1 VQLTFAL
8 LVLVSARTVAQ
19 TGTVTGTVTSESG
32 QALAAAQVSIVGSS
46 LGTRT
51 GMDGRYTVVNVP
63 VGPQRVR
70 VQFIGH
76 RPLDQAVNVTAGA
89 TVTSDFTMRAQAL
102 ALDAVVVTGTGSAA
116 RNREVGNSISQIDMA
131 KVQLPS
137 SNIGQLLQG
146 RTTGMTV
153 MPSSAMAGSGSMI
166 RLRGNVSV
174 TMSNQ
179 PLIYVDGVRIRSDGY
194 QRNVPPTGSD
204 LRSGNDVASP
214 LNDINP
220 NDIERVEVI
229 KGAAAATLYGTEA
242 PRAAAPAGRSGPS
255 ASTRDLSARCRSGP
269 IRSKRRL
276 ATRFSRARR
285 A

>member
-1 VQLTFAL
+1 
-8 LVLVSARTVAQ
+8 
-19 TGTVTGTVTSESG
+19 
-32 QALAAAQVSIVGSS
+32 
-46 LGTRT
+46 
-51 GMDGRYTVVNVP
+51 M
-63 VGPQRVR
+63 
-70 VQFIGH
+70 
-76 RPLDQAVNVTAGA
+76 TAGEYGHA
-89 TVTSDFTMRAQAL
+89 DFVMRAQAL
-102 ALDAVVVTGTGSAA
+102 ALDAIVVTGTASAA
-116 RNREVGNSISQIDMA
+116 RNREIGNSVSQIDMA
-131 KVQLPS
+131 KVQMPS
-137 SNIGQLLQG
+137 ANIGQLLQG

-242 PRAAAPAGRSGPS
+242 AAGVIQIFTKSGRTGRAPVVDA
-255 ASTRDLSARCRSGP
+255 ASTRASSARCRSGR
-269 IRSKRRL
+269 IRRPRRR
-276 ATRFSRARR
+276 ATRSSPAPPG
-285 A
+285 

>member
-1 VQLTFAL
+1 MIAL
-8 LVLVSARTVAQ
+8 SVTVGAQ
-19 TGTVTGTVTSESG
+19 TGTITGKVTSENG
-32 QALAAAQVSIVGSS
+32 NTLAAAQVQVVGTS

-51 GMDGRYTVVNVP
+51 GMDGSYTITNVP
-63 VGPQRVR
+63 AAQYRVR

-76 RPLDQAVNVTAGA
+76 RPLEQAVTVPAGGS
-89 TVTSDFTMRAQAL
+89 VTSDFVMRAQAL
-102 ALDAVVVTGTGSAA
+102 ALDAIVVTGTGSAA
-116 RNREVGNSISQIDMA
+116 RQRDVGNSISQIDLA
-131 KVQLPS
+131 KVQMPS
-137 SNIGQLLQG
+137 ATVGQLLLG

-153 MPSSAMAGSGSMI
+153 MPSSASAGSGSMI

-229 KGAAAATLYGTEA
+229 KGAAAAVNARRY
-242 PRAAAPAGRSGPS
+242 
-255 ASTRDLSARCRSGP
+255 SARIRLRNSGSWL
-269 IRSKRRL
+269 RTSARNF
-276 ATRFSRARR
+276 TRGVTTLVASPP
-285 A
+285 